1 MYIVAIVQARMGS
14 SRLPGK
20 ATANILGKPMLWHL
34 INRLK
39 YSQLIDNIVIA
50 TTNKAMDK
58 KILEKVLTGLS
69 DKNIRFS
76 ELRNLVL
83 SLGFDE
89 RIKGDH
95 HIFTKAGIPE
105 ILNLQPLRD
114 GMAKAYQVKQIRSI
128 ILKYKL
134 RKEIKDV

>member
-1 MYIVAIVQARMGS
+1 
-14 SRLPGK
+14 
-20 ATANILGKPMLWHL
+20 
-34 INRLK
+34 
-39 YSQLIDNIVIA
+39 
-50 TTNKAMDK
+50 MDK
-58 KILEKVLTGLS
+58 GILEKVLTGLS

-95 HIFTKAGIPE
+95 PIFTKAGILE

-114 GMAKAYQVKQIRSI
+114 AMAKAYQVKQVRSI
-128 ILKYKL
+128 ILKYKI
-134 RKEIKDV
+134 RKEIRDVQV